1 MTNETIPSRRIRLK
15 QIIQVFM
22 KYKVLQNISKQQ
34 HPEMVRQAF
43 EELGPT
49 FIKIGQMLSV
59 RTDLLAPDFA
69 AAFKQL
75 QDNVKSD
82 PFDAVKELVEA
93 ELQQPLTAVFAS
105 IDQLPVASASIGQAH
120 HAVLL
125 SGKEVIVK
133 VQHPGIIAAIEVDL
147 NLFEKAIPLIRSVPE
162 ANVVDLKSVLA
173 EVRRSL
179 ANETN
184 FLQEMAN
191 AQEFYRDNQQ
201 DPQLSIPKVYP
212 QWCTQ
217 KVLVMDYMSGESLNC
232 LLTKDD
238 QAFVYDNQRVK
249 DVKKEIGTLLVKNFM
264 KQVFEDG
271 YFHADPHPG
280 NIFLHVFADQ
290 AHRPHPFHLKQRVG
304 VLGGVDYALKWQD
317 ETVLPP
323 YQVIFLD
330 FGMMGHLD
338 QSLRSRLA
346 DALIA
351 LYTQDTQEVGK
362 AVLRLCGNQGSA
374 FDEVVFYQDLQR
386 FVENYYNMPLKEIDL
401 QKVMGQVI
409 KICYDNH
416 LQMNRDITLLIKAF
430 GTLEGVIKAL
440 DPDLSMMEV
449 TQPFAQKYFLA
460 QFDIAEELKK
470 STLATAKS
478 IRALSRIPDRAMAV
492 LDTFA
497 TGKHRLNV
505 EIREQKQLLDRLD
518 KMVNRIVIGVILA
531 AVILSSSLLVVAS
544 PENGSFVHRMGI
556 FGFCLAFIACLL
568 LAGKYF
574 YDHFRTHE

>member
-1 MTNETIPSRRIRLK
+1 MAKETIPSRRIRLK
-15 QIIQVFM
+15 QIVQVFI
-22 KYKVLQNISKQQ
+22 KYRVLQNISKQQ
-34 HPEMVRQAF
+34 QPEMVRQAF

-59 RTDLLAPDFA
+59 RTDLLDPSFA

-82 PFDAVKELVEA
+82 PFQAVKALVEA
-93 ELQQPLTAVFAS
+93 ELQQSLSDVFTS
-105 IDQLPVASASIGQAH
+105 FDQLPVASASIGQAH
-120 HAVLL
+120 HAVLRN
-125 SGKEVIVK
+125 GKEVIVK
-133 VQHPGIIAAIEVDL
+133 VQHPGIIADIEVDL
-147 NLFEKAIPLIRSVPE
+147 DLFEKAIPLIRYVPE

-173 EVRRSL
+173 EIRRSL

-191 AQEFYRDNQQ
+191 AQVFYRDNHQ
-201 DPQLSIPKVYP
+201 DPQLALPKVYSE
-212 QWCTQ
+212 WCTQ
-217 KVLVMDYMSGESLNC
+217 KVLVMDFMAGESLNC
-232 LLTKDD
+232 LLNRAD
-238 QAFVYDNQRVK
+238 QELLYGNQTVK
-249 DVKKEIGTLLVKNFM
+249 EVKKAIGTLLVKNFM

-271 YFHADPHPG
+271 FFHADPHPG
-280 NIFLHVFADQ
+280 NLFLHVFADQ
-290 AHRPHPFHLKQRVG
+290 EHRPHPFQLKQRVG
-304 VLGGVDYALKWQD
+304 VLGGVDYTLKWQD
-317 ETVLPP
+317 ESILPP

-338 QSLRSRLA
+338 QALRSRLA

-362 AVLRLCGNQGSA
+362 AVLRLCGSQGTA
-374 FDEVVFYQDLQR
+374 FDEVLFYQDLQR
-386 FVENYYNMPLKEIDL
+386 FVENYYNMPLKDIDL
-401 QKVMGQVI
+401 QRVMGEVI

-460 QFDIAEELKK
+460 QFDATEELKK
-470 STLATAKS
+470 STLAAAKS
-478 IRALSRIPDRAMAV
+478 LRALGRMPDRALAV

-497 TGKHRLNV
+497 TGKHRLNL
-505 EIREQKQLLDRLD
+505 EIREQKQLLDRFD
-518 KMVNRIVIGVILA
+518 KMVNRLVIGIILA

-544 PENGSFVHRMGI
+544 PEKGDFVHRMGI
-556 FGFCLAFIACLL
+556 FGFCLAFIACIL

-574 YDHFRTHE
+574 YDHFRKQN

>member
-1 MTNETIPSRRIRLK
+1 MTEEKIPSRGIRLK
-15 QIIQVFM
+15 QILQVFM
-22 KYKVLQNISKQQ
+22 KYKVLQNISRQQ

-59 RTDLLAPDFA
+59 RTDLLTPDFA

-82 PFDAVKELVEA
+82 PFEEVKTLVEA
-93 ELQQPLTAVFAS
+93 ELLQPLTAVFAS
-105 IDQLPVASASIGQAH
+105 FDQLPVASASIGQAH
-120 HAVLL
+120 HAVLR
-125 SGKEVIVK
+125 SGEEVIVK
-133 VQHPGIIAAIEVDL
+133 VQHPGIIADIEVDL

-162 ANVVDLKSVLA
+162 ANVVDLKSVLS

-212 QWCTQ
+212 EWCTQ

-232 LLTKDD
+232 LLTRDEKEL
-238 QAFVYDNQRVK
+238 VYENQTVK
-249 DVKKEIGTLLVKNFM
+249 DVKKAIGTLLVKNFM

-271 YFHADPHPG
+271 FFHADPHPG
-280 NIFLHVFADQ
+280 NIFLHVFADSE
-290 AHRPHPFHLKQRVG
+290 HRPHPFQLKQRVG

-362 AVLRLCGNQGSA
+362 AVLRLCGKQGDA
-374 FDEVVFYQDLQR
+374 FDEVLFYQDLQH
-386 FVENYYNMPLKEIDL
+386 FVENYYNMPLKDIDL
-401 QKVMGQVI
+401 QKVMGEVI
-409 KICYDNH
+409 KICHDNH
-416 LQMNRDITLLIKAF
+416 LQMNRDVTLLIKAF

-460 QFDIAEELKK
+460 QFDMAEELKK

-478 IRALSRIPDRAMAV
+478 IRALGRIPDRAMAV

-497 TGKHRLNV
+497 TGKHRLNL
-505 EIREQKQLLDRLD
+505 EIREQKQLLDRFD
-518 KMVNRIVIGVILA
+518 KMVNRLVIGIILA

-544 PENGSFVHRMGI
+544 PEKGDFVHRMGI
-556 FGFCLAFIACLL
+556 FGFCLAFITCVL

-574 YDHFRTHE
+574 YDHFRKK